1 MNQKS
6 HARLSQTHGDGAA
19 RIQLIT
25 IEYPG
30 GFSFAGSLHGRL
42 DCPRICPSE
51 IPEFLQLLQNIIRS
65 PPLSIVEYDKAVHS
79 NAFGTKVQNMNLAI
93 KVHPVP
99 EGKDG
104 LGSMWQRFDLKITE
118 VIISMKINRK
128 TIAPPF
134 QRF

>member
-1 MNQKS
+1 MNPKS
-6 HARLSQTHGDGAA
+6 HARLPRHTVTAPQEFNGAA

-93 KVHPVP
+93 KVHPIP
-99 EGKDG
+99 ERKDG
-104 LGSMWQRFDLKITE
+104 LGSMWQRLDLLITE
-118 VIISMKINRK
+118 NLVFHEN
-128 TIAPPF
+128 
-134 QRF
+134 

>member
-1 MNQKS
+1 MVMVPQEFN
-6 HARLSQTHGDGAA
+6 GAA

-30 GFSFAGSLHGRL
+30 GFLFAGSLHGRL

-104 LGSMWQRFDLKITE
+104 LGSMWQRLDLLVTE
-118 VIISMKINRK
+118 KLVYHENKQKVSFRE
-128 TIAPPF
+128 A
-134 QRF
+134 